1 MALPTTA
8 TPIGKRQMI
17 RPISIAAGFLTFGIA
32 TTALSGF
39 TAGAPAL
46 ALAVVFT
53 ALDAV
58 TYHGE
63 D

>member
-1 MALPTTA
+1 
-8 TPIGKRQMI
+8 MI

-39 TAGAPAL
+39 TVGAPAL